1 MAQTI
6 FEQMGGQYMRQGDY
20 LLPAV
25 KLLPQ
30 NEAQIGVWG
39 QRHRR
44 WLKSEHRVLYYNLLT
59 KGKLNE
65 RLTEV
70 DERAEDMFLR
80 LVSEMAGREGITEQ
94 FKATDMMSWVGR
106 MNNIRNQVTEIVN
119 AEVIYTI

>member
-80 LVSEMAGREGITEQ
+80 LV